1 MADMEKQA
9 VSKDDF
15 KALVTSLH
23 ELEAGCPEW
32 MDMVKQFCEGRVYIA
47 NQGSKLLQEL
57 GPECEFEKI
66 ELACFLYG
74 HILNKDSF
82 QLLLNEF
89 GDSEARENVLH
100 RLGIAPGQYSN
111 SAPSQK
117 VLQVSCPGD
126 EKMTESKA
134 AGSKPPNSAG
144 QPAPGGG
151 AGSAAT

>member
-57 GPECEFEKI
+57 
-66 ELACFLYG
+66 A
-74 HILNKDSF
+74 
-82 QLLLNEF
+82 
-89 GDSEARENVLH
+89 
-100 RLGIAPGQYSN
+100 
-111 SAPSQK
+111 
-117 VLQVSCPGD
+117 
-126 EKMTESKA
+126 TE
-134 AGSKPPNSAG
+134 
-144 QPAPGGG
+144 
-151 AGSAAT
+151 